1 MSLDWANTFATD
13 CCDRGLMQKGI
24 CLILGAADTGKTTLA
39 QALARQAA
47 RDSSVALI
55 DADTGQSHIGPPTTV
70 GWAVIDS
77 SDTDFSQLS
86 AEGISFVGDITPVRH
101 LLQLTAAIVRCVRQ
115 AARVADLLIID
126 TPGLV
131 TGQAATALW
140 WTVHRILQPRLLLAV
155 QRDDELAQVLS
166 GLKSFDMKVEMVRCP
181 QRMVAKSPD
190 HRRKYRGE
198 QFRRYFHNSRLYN
211 ISLNEVATQTAYYR
225 DRENMLNRLA
235 AFRDGAGIDRAIGVI
250 EDWQPDKAAASIR
263 APDVDIDRIHCLVIG
278 DVTIDTFSR

>member
-1 MSLDWANTFATD
+1 
-13 CCDRGLMQKGI
+13 MQKGV

-39 QALARQAA
+39 QALAGQAA
-47 RDSSVALI
+47 RDRSIALI

-77 SDTDFSQLS
+77 PDTDFLQLS
-86 AEGISFVGDITPVRH
+86 ADGISFVGDITPIRH

-131 TGQAATALW
+131 TGPAATALW
-140 WTVHRILQPRLLLAV
+140 WTVQRILQPHLLLAV
-155 QRDDELAQVLS
+155 QRHNELAQLLS
-166 GLKSFDMKVEMVRCP
+166 GLKSFDTKVEMVRCP
-181 QRMVAKSPD
+181 QHIVPKSPN

-198 QFRRYFHNSRLYN
+198 QFRRYFHNSHLYN
-211 ISLNEVATQTAYYR
+211 ISLNEVAIQTAYYR

-235 AFRDGAGIDRAIGVI
+235 ALRDAAGTDRAIALI
-250 EDWQPDKAAASIR
+250 EDWQPDQAAASIR
-263 APDVDIDRIHCLVIG
+263 APDVDINRIHCLVIA
-278 DVTIDTFSR
+278 DVTLDTNTR